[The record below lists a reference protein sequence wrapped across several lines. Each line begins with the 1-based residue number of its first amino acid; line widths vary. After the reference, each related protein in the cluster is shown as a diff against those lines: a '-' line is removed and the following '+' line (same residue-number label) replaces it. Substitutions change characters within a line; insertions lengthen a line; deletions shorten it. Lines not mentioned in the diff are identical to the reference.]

1 MAPIGAIFFLTT
13 QSYHLSMLIRDIEV
27 RSVLTKSNLP
37 VADYSVNPY
46 IGCAHG
52 CRYCYASFMKRFTN
66 HTEPWGEFVDIKHWP
81 EIKNT
86 TRYKD
91 KELFIGSVT
100 DPYQP
105 IEEEEKRT
113 RALLMQMQGSGCKI
127 SIATKSDLVLRDL
140 DLIKTFPDAR
150 ISWSINTLDESFRDE
165 MDNAVSIERRL
176 DAMKAFHDAG
186 IRTTCFISPIFPGIT
201 DVKEIIL
208 RQRINATSYGLRTL
222 T

>member
-1 MAPIGAIFFLTT
+1 MAPIGAIFFLIT

-66 HTEPWGEFVDIKHWP
+66 HAEPWGEFVDIKHWA

-91 KELFIGSVT
+91 K
-100 DPYQP
+100 
-105 IEEEEKRT
+105 
-113 RALLMQMQGSGCKI
+113 
-127 SIATKSDLVLRDL
+127 
-140 DLIKTFPDAR
+140 
-150 ISWSINTLDESFRDE
+150 
-165 MDNAVSIERRL
+165 
-176 DAMKAFHDAG
+176 
-186 IRTTCFISPIFPGIT
+186 
-201 DVKEIIL
+201 
-208 RQRINATSYGLRTL
+208 
-222 T
+222 